1 MAKKSSQQKATLVIR
16 PAEEKDLD
24 EILDLAHRV
33 YPNMPSYR
41 KGHLRGHTHAFAEG
55 TFVAVYE
62 GKIVGY
68 SSSFLIKE
76 SEARK
81 PHSWAEITGGSYNS
95 RHDPKGDVLYGMEIM
110 VDPAVRGLRI
120 GRRIY
125 EERKRLCKKLR
136 LKGILIVG
144 RIPGFG
150 RRRKKYPTPEEYMDA
165 VMKREIRDNVVSF
178 QMRNGFDYLS
188 VFKDY
193 LPTDRESDGYGVLLK
208 WTNPKYN
215 EDYLSDTTYKSGLPQ
230 ETVRVTTVQYQ
241 QRRVQSFEEFLHIV
255 EYFIDVAS
263 DYRSDFVVF
272 PEWFTMQLLSME
284 QSVLDPKQSMI
295 RLSEHTPVFKESM
308 QSLAVKYN
316 VNVIGGSTATF
327 SPKTNRLMNV
337 AYVFRRDG
345 AIFEQAKLHPTPN
358 ERYWWDL
365 QGGSELQA
373 IPTDCG
379 TIGVLI
385 CYDAEFPELCRHLVD
400 QGMKILFVPFC
411 TDERQ
416 SYNRVRYCS
425 AARAV
430 ENQIYVALSGNVGNL
445 PRVENMDIQY
455 AQSCILSPCDFPFYR
470 DGIAADTT
478 PNVEMVAVADLRLD
492 PLIES
497 RRSGTTQQLLDR
509 RHDLY
514 HIVWKEEVPARSGG
528 EHI

>member
-1 MAKKSSQQKATLVIR
+1 MTKSKSKSQEKATLVIR
-16 PAEEKDLD
+16 SAEEKDLD
-24 EILDLAHRV
+24 EIIGLAQKV
-33 YPNMPSYR
+33 YPNMPTYK
-41 KGHLRGHTHAFAEG
+41 KGHIRGHINSFADG
-55 TFVAVYE
+55 SFVAVYE
-62 GKIVGY
+62 GQIVGY
-68 SSSFLIKE
+68 SASFLIKE
-76 SEARK
+76 PEARL
-81 PHSWAEITGGSYNS
+81 PHTWAEITGGAYNS

-120 GRRIY
+120 GRRFY
-125 EERKRLCKKLR
+125 EERKRLVRKLR
-136 LKGILIVG
+136 LRGIMIVG
-144 RIPGFG
+144 RMPGFA
-150 RRRKKYPTPEEYMDA
+150 RRKKKYETPQAYVEA
-165 VMKREIRDNVVSF
+165 VLKREVRDNVISF
-178 QMRNGFDYLS
+178 QIRNGFEFIN

-193 LPTDRESDGYGVLLK
+193 LPIDRDSDGYGVLLK
-208 WTNPKYN
+208 WTNPKFN
-215 EDYLSDTTYKSGLPQ
+215 EELLSDTTYKSGLTQ

-241 QRRVQSFEEFLHIV
+241 QRRVQSFDEFLQIV
-255 EYFIDVAS
+255 EYFVDVAS

-284 QSVLDPKQSMI
+284 HDILDPKKSMI
-295 RLSEHTPVFKESM
+295 RLSEHTPMFVDSM
-308 QSLAVKYN
+308 QDLAVKYN
-316 VNVIGGSTATF
+316 VNIIGGSTATF
-327 SPKTNRLMNV
+327 SQKTKRLKNV

-365 QGGSELQA
+365 EGGSDLQA

-385 CYDAEFPELCRHLVD
+385 CYDAEFPELSRHLVD

-416 SYNRVRYCS
+416 SYNRVRYCA
-425 AARAV
+425 AARAI

-492 PLIES
+492 PLMES
-497 RRSGTTQQLLDR
+497 RRSGTTQQLRDR

-514 HIVWKEEVPARSGG
+514 HITWKEEVGAS
-528 EHI
+528 